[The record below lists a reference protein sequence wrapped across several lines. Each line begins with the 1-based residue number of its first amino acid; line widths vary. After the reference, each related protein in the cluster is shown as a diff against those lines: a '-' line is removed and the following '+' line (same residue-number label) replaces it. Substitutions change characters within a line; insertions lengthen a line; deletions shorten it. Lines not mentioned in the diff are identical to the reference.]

1 MTADITKYALAR
13 HEIELLCQKADDA
26 DIDKSEAL
34 LALLVSVVEAYRN
47 SAGKDQAI
55 DALKYELGDLAGST
69 DTTFVRSR

>member
-1 MTADITKYALAR
+1 MTADISKYALAR
-13 HEIELLCQKADDA
+13 QEIELLLKRADDA
-26 DIDKSEAL
+26 EIEKSEAL

-69 DTTFVRSR
+69 